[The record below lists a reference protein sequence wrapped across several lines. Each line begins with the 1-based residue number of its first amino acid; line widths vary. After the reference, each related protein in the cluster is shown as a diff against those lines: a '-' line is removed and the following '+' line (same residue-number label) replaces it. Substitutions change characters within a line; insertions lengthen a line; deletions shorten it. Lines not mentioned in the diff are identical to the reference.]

1 MDAIRTAQE
10 ERDFKTAN
18 RTNPL
23 DDELIKTKGLLKAPV
38 RKDCKD
44 PTKRESRE
52 ISDAIAELEEERQA
66 KEDKIRKECSA
77 DSKKDDA
84 PKKQESDVCVRVKET
99 HHGAKNEEMAKDETV
114 IDENV
119 QVKSQQKNVMSN
131 IVPNTFYD
139 KESVNASESDVT
151 LDISDGND
159 SYKDITK
166 ESMTVNASKI
176 DANND
181 VKDVRK
187 ERNENDETVNPIKV
201 DSGLTDLQR
210 DLKGS
215 NVNTNE
221 ESENEKKINIVA
233 ENMLST
239 ATSRKPE
246 EELGRK
252 MQNQLESHLSG
263 LDLIQTSS
271 FADSG
276 VEVESQSSNC
286 DDFGVDESPH
296 NSDECN
302 AEFTLNYEE
311 ISAASNLSIDLNKDG
326 NINTGDNT
334 IFNLEYGMKIVHS
347 RKRLDVSGLDSGS
360 EVKTEECERKERD
373 SQEILGANKMK
384 NDRPVDQKDTLKGVD
399 SSVSCENGKGSTGDN
414 SITTDTV
421 SIEHGIK
428 KVNSRNRL
436 DVSGSESG
444 CDSKSEES
452 ERKEPDIQELF
463 GARQLKHIERPVDQN
478 QILKAIDSSAS
489 VDNEVISISD
499 NIENGL
505 KKVHSIKRLDLS
517 GSDSGSDSKSEESER
532 KEPDIQ
538 ELFGARQLKHVEKS
552 VDQNQILKAIDSS
565 ASGDNGVVTPLSP
578 LAELSI
584 AGNTPGNIENGLKKV
599 HSRKRLDLS
608 GSDSGSDSK
617 SEESD
622 RKEPDIKELFGARQ
636 LKHVEKPVDQ
646 NQTVKAIESSASGDN
661 GVLSTSGNI
670 ENGLKKVHS
679 RKRLDMSGSD
689 SGSDSKSEECEKK
702 EPDIKELFGARQ
714 LKHVEKPVDVNQPL
728 NGVDSSASGDDEE
741 VYIAKSLPELAQVF
755 EPGDLKPKRHS
766 RKNDG
771 SKSPNPK

>member
-10 ERDFKTAN
+10 ERDIKTAN

-23 DDELIKTKGLLKAPV
+23 DDELIKTKGLLKAPM

-84 PKKQESDVCVRVKET
+84 QKKQESDVGVKVKET
-99 HHGAKNEEMAKDETV
+99 QDGANNEEMANSETV

-119 QVKSQQKNVMSN
+119 LVKSQQKNVKSN
-131 IVPNTFYD
+131 IVPNTFSD
-139 KESVNASESDVT
+139 DESVNVSESDVT

-159 SYKDITK
+159 SCKDITK

-176 DANND
+176 DTSIDDN
-181 VKDVRK
+181 DVRK

-201 DSGLTDLQR
+201 DSSLTDLQK
-210 DLKGS
+210 DLKSSS
-215 NVNTNE
+215 NNE
-221 ESENEKKINIVA
+221 DSENEKKINMEA
-233 ENMLST
+233 ENMRST
-239 ATSRKPE
+239 AKSRKTE
-246 EELGRK
+246 EESGRK

-271 FADSG
+271 AADSG

-286 DDFGVDESPH
+286 DDFGVDALAH

-311 ISAASNLSIDLNKDG
+311 ISAASNLSIDLNNDG

-334 IFNLEYGMKIVHS
+334 NFNLENGIKKVHS

-360 EVKTEECERKERD
+360 EVKTEECEIKEPD
-373 SQEILGANKMK
+373 SQEILGANKLK
-384 NDRPVDQKDTLKGVD
+384 NDRPVDHTLKGVD
-399 SSVSCENGKGSTGDN
+399 SSVSYENGKVSTGDN
-414 SITTDTV
+414 SITSDTV

-428 KVNSRNRL
+428 KVNSRNKL
-436 DVSGSESG
+436 DVSGTESG
-444 CDSKSEES
+444 SDSKSEEC
-452 ERKEPDIQELF
+452 ERKEADIKELF

-478 QILKAIDSSAS
+478 QILKA
-489 VDNEVISISD
+489 V
-499 NIENGL
+499 
-505 KKVHSIKRLDLS
+505 
-517 GSDSGSDSKSEESER
+517 
-532 KEPDIQ
+532 
-538 ELFGARQLKHVEKS
+538 
-552 VDQNQILKAIDSS
+552 DSS
-565 ASGDNGVVTPLSP
+565 ASGDNGVIIPLSP

-584 AGNTPGNIENGLKKV
+584 AGNIENGLKKV

-617 SEESD
+617 SEECEK
-622 RKEPDIKELFGARQ
+622 KEVDIKELFGARQ
-636 LKHVEKPVDQ
+636 LKHVEKPVD
-646 NQTVKAIESSASGDN
+646 
-661 GVLSTSGNI
+661 L
-670 ENGLKKVHS
+670 
-679 RKRLDMSGSD
+679 
-689 SGSDSKSEECEKK
+689 
-702 EPDIKELFGARQ
+702 
-714 LKHVEKPVDVNQPL
+714 NQPL
-728 NGVDSSASGDDEE
+728 NGVESSASGDDEE

>member
-10 ERDFKTAN
+10 ERDIKTAN

-77 DSKKDDA
+77 DRKKDDA
-84 PKKQESDVCVRVKET
+84 PKKQESDVGVRVKET
-99 HHGAKNEEMAKDETV
+99 HDDTKNEEIVKDETV

-119 QVKSQQKNVMSN
+119 QVKSQQKNVKSN
-131 IVPNTFYD
+131 IVPNTFSD
-139 KESVNASESDVT
+139 DESVNVLESDVT

-159 SYKDITK
+159 SCKDITK
-166 ESMTVNASKI
+166 ESTTVNASKI
-176 DANND
+176 DTKND

-187 ERNENDETVNPIKV
+187 ERNENDETVSPIKV
-201 DSGLTDLQR
+201 DSSLTDLQR
-210 DLKGS
+210 DLKSS
-215 NVNTNE
+215 NNNE
-221 ESENEKKINIVA
+221 ESENEKKINIVT
-233 ENMLST
+233 ENMHST

-246 EELGRK
+246 EESGRK
-252 MQNQLESHLSG
+252 MPNQLESHLSG

-271 FADSG
+271 AADSG

-286 DDFGVDESPH
+286 DDFDVDELAH

-311 ISAASNLSIDLNKDG
+311 ISAAGNLSIDLNNDG

-334 IFNLEYGMKIVHS
+334 NFNLENGMKKVHS
-347 RKRLDVSGLDSGS
+347 GKRLDVSGSDSGS
-360 EVKTEECERKERD
+360 EVKTEECDRKELD
-373 SQEILGANKMK
+373 SQEILGANKLK
-384 NDRPVDQKDTLKGVD
+384 NDWPVDQKHTLKGVD
-399 SSVSCENGKGSTGDN
+399 SSVSCENGKVSAGDN

-428 KVNSRNRL
+428 KVNSRNKP

-478 QILKAIDSSAS
+478 QIFKAMDSSS
-489 VDNEVISISD
+489 
-499 NIENGL
+499 
-505 KKVHSIKRLDLS
+505 
-517 GSDSGSDSKSEESER
+517 
-532 KEPDIQ
+532 
-538 ELFGARQLKHVEKS
+538 
-552 VDQNQILKAIDSS
+552 
-565 ASGDNGVVTPLSP
+565 SGDNGVITPLSP

-584 AGNTPGNIENGLKKV
+584 AGNIENGLKKV

-617 SEESD
+617 SEECE

-636 LKHVEKPVDQ
+636 LKHVEKPVD
-646 NQTVKAIESSASGDN
+646 
-661 GVLSTSGNI
+661 L
-670 ENGLKKVHS
+670 
-679 RKRLDMSGSD
+679 
-689 SGSDSKSEECEKK
+689 
-702 EPDIKELFGARQ
+702 
-714 LKHVEKPVDVNQPL
+714 NQPL

-766 RKNDG
+766 LKNDG

>member
-84 PKKQESDVCVRVKET
+84 QKKQEFDVGVKVKET
-99 HHGAKNEEMAKDETV
+99 QDGAKNEEMAKNETV
-114 IDENV
+114 IDENIL
-119 QVKSQQKNVMSN
+119 VKSQEKNVKSN
-131 IVPNTFYD
+131 SVPNTFSD
-139 KESVNASESDVT
+139 DESVNVLESNVT
-151 LDISDGND
+151 LNISEGND

-166 ESMTVNASKI
+166 ESTTVDASKI
-176 DANND
+176 DTNSD
-181 VKDVRK
+181 VKDGRK
-187 ERNENDETVNPIKV
+187 ERSENDDTVSPIKV
-201 DSGLTDLQR
+201 ESGLTDLQR
-210 DLKGS
+210 DLKS
-215 NVNTNE
+215 NNKNE
-221 ESENEKKINIVA
+221 ESENEKNINIVA

-239 ATSRKPE
+239 AASRKPE

-252 MQNQLESHLSG
+252 MQNKLESHLSG

-271 FADSG
+271 YADSG
-276 VEVESQSSNC
+276 AEVESHSSNC
-286 DDFGVDESPH
+286 DDFGVDESAQ
-296 NSDECN
+296 NSVECN

-311 ISAASNLSIDLNKDG
+311 ISAASNLSIDLNSDG
-326 NINTGDNT
+326 NINTGDSTN
-334 IFNLEYGMKIVHS
+334 FNLENGMKIVHS

-360 EVKTEECERKERD
+360 EVKTEECEIKEPD
-373 SQEILGANKMK
+373 SQEILGATKLK
-384 NDRPVDQKDTLKGVD
+384 NDRPVDQKHTLKGVD
-399 SSVSCENGKGSTGDN
+399 SSVSCENGKVSSNSTGDN
-414 SITTDTV
+414 SITPDTV

-444 CDSKSEES
+444 SDSKSEDN

-463 GARQLKHIERPVDQN
+463 GAKQLKHIERPVDQN

-489 VDNEVISISD
+489 
-499 NIENGL
+499 
-505 KKVHSIKRLDLS
+505 
-517 GSDSGSDSKSEESER
+517 
-532 KEPDIQ
+532 
-538 ELFGARQLKHVEKS
+538 
-552 VDQNQILKAIDSS
+552 
-565 ASGDNGVVTPLSP
+565 GDNGVITPLSP

-584 AGNTPGNIENGLKKV
+584 AGNI
-599 HSRKRLDLS
+599 
-608 GSDSGSDSK
+608 
-617 SEESD
+617 
-622 RKEPDIKELFGARQ
+622 
-636 LKHVEKPVDQ
+636 
-646 NQTVKAIESSASGDN
+646 
-661 GVLSTSGNI
+661 SGNI

-679 RKRLDMSGSD
+679 RKRLELSGSD
-689 SGSDSKSEECEKK
+689 SGSDSKSEEFDRK
-702 EPDIKELFGARQ
+702 EPDIKELFGARL
-714 LKHVEKPVDVNQPL
+714 LKHVEKPVDPNQPL

>member
-1 MDAIRTAQE
+1 MVICKKYYRVDAIRTAQE
-10 ERDFKTAN
+10 ERDIKTAN

-77 DSKKDDA
+77 DSKKEDVS
-84 PKKQESDVCVRVKET
+84 KKQESDVGVRVKET
-99 HHGAKNEEMAKDETV
+99 HDGAKNEEMVKDETV
-114 IDENV
+114 IDEKV
-119 QVKSQQKNVMSN
+119 QVKSQQKNVKSN
-131 IVPNTFYD
+131 IVPNTFSD
-139 KESVNASESDVT
+139 DESVNALESDVT

-166 ESMTVNASKI
+166 ERMTVNASKI
-176 DANND
+176 DTNND
-181 VKDVRK
+181 IKDVRK
-187 ERNENDETVNPIKV
+187 ERNENDETVSPIKV
-201 DSGLTDLQR
+201 DSSLTHMQR
-210 DLKGS
+210 DLKSS
-215 NVNTNE
+215 NTYE
-221 ESENEKKINIVA
+221 ESENEKINIVA
-233 ENMLST
+233 ENLHST
-239 ATSRKPE
+239 ATPRKTE

-252 MQNQLESHLSG
+252 MKNQLESHLSG

-271 FADSG
+271 AADSG

-286 DDFGVDESPH
+286 DDFGEDESAH

-311 ISAASNLSIDLNKDG
+311 ISAASNISIDLNNDG
-326 NINTGDNT
+326 NINTGDNAN
-334 IFNLEYGMKIVHS
+334 FNFENGMKKVHS
-347 RKRLDVSGLDSGS
+347 RKRLDSGS
-360 EVKTEECERKERD
+360 EVKTEECERKEPD
-373 SQEILGANKMK
+373 SQEILGANKLK
-384 NDRPVDQKDTLKGVD
+384 NDRPVDQKHTLKGVD
-399 SSVSCENGKGSTGDN
+399 SSVSCENGKVSASDN

-428 KVNSRNRL
+428 QVNSRNRL

-444 CDSKSEES
+444 CDSKSEEN

-478 QILKAIDSSAS
+478 QILKATDSSAS
-489 VDNEVISISD
+489 GDNGVLSTSG

-505 KKVHSIKRLDLS
+505 KKVHSRKRLDLS
-517 GSDSGSDSKSEESER
+517 GSDSGSGSDSKSEECER
-532 KEPDIQ
+532 KEADIK
-538 ELFGARQLKHVEKS
+538 ELFGARQLKHVERS

-565 ASGDNGVVTPLSP
+565 ASCDNGVMTPLSP

-584 AGNTPGNIENGLKKV
+584 AGNTSGNIENGLKKV

-617 SEESD
+617 SEECD

-636 LKHVEKPVDQ
+636 LKHVEKPVD
-646 NQTVKAIESSASGDN
+646 
-661 GVLSTSGNI
+661 L
-670 ENGLKKVHS
+670 
-679 RKRLDMSGSD
+679 
-689 SGSDSKSEECEKK
+689 
-702 EPDIKELFGARQ
+702 
-714 LKHVEKPVDVNQPL
+714 NQPL
-728 NGVDSSASGDDEE
+728 NGVDSSASGEDEE

-771 SKSPNPK
+771 SRSPNPK

>member
-10 ERDFKTAN
+10 ERDIKTAN

-23 DDELIKTKGLLKAPV
+23 DDELIKTKGLLKAPM

-84 PKKQESDVCVRVKET
+84 PKKQESGVCVRVKVT
-99 HHGAKNEEMAKDETV
+99 HDGANNEEIVKDETV
-114 IDENV
+114 IDENG
-119 QVKSQQKNVMSN
+119 QVKSQQKNVQSN
-131 IVPNTFYD
+131 IVPNTFSD
-139 KESVNASESDVT
+139 DESVNALESDVT
-151 LDISDGND
+151 LDISTGND
-159 SYKDITK
+159 SCKDLTK
-166 ESMTVNASKI
+166 ERMTVNASKI
-176 DANND
+176 DTNND

-187 ERNENDETVNPIKV
+187 ERNENDETVSPIKV
-201 DSGLTDLQR
+201 DSSPADLQR
-210 DLKGS
+210 DLKTS
-215 NVNTNE
+215 NNNE
-221 ESENEKKINIVA
+221 ESENEINIVA

-271 FADSG
+271 AADSG

-286 DDFGVDESPH
+286 DHFSVDESPH
-296 NSDECN
+296 SSVECN

-311 ISAASNLSIDLNKDG
+311 ISAASNLSIDLNNDG

-334 IFNLEYGMKIVHS
+334 NFNLENSMKKVPS
-347 RKRLDVSGLDSGS
+347 RKGLDVSGSDRVS
-360 EVKTEECERKERD
+360 EVKTEECERKEPN
-373 SQEILGANKMK
+373 SQEILGADKVK
-384 NDRPVDQKDTLKGVD
+384 NDRPVDQKHALKGVD
-399 SSVSCENGKGSTGDN
+399 GSVSCENGKVSTGDN

-421 SIEHGIK
+421 SIDHGIK
-428 KVNSRNRL
+428 KVNSRNTL

-444 CDSKSEES
+444 SDSKSEEND
-452 ERKEPDIQELF
+452 RKEPDIQDLF

-489 VDNEVISISD
+489 GDNGVFTPLSPLAELSIAGNTSG
-499 NIENGL
+499 NIEKGL
-505 KKVHSIKRLDLS
+505 KKVHSRKRLDLS
-517 GSDSGSDSKSEESER
+517 GSDSGSDSKSEDCDK
-532 KEPDIQ
+532 KEPDIK
-538 ELFGARQLKHVEKS
+538 ELFSARQLKHIERP
-552 VDQNQILKAIDSS
+552 VDQNQVLKVIDSS
-565 ASGDNGVVTPLSP
+565 ASGDNGVLST
-578 LAELSI
+578 S
-584 AGNTPGNIENGLKKV
+584 GNIENGLKKV

-617 SEESD
+617 SEECD

-636 LKHVEKPVDQ
+636 LKHVEKPVD
-646 NQTVKAIESSASGDN
+646 
-661 GVLSTSGNI
+661 L
-670 ENGLKKVHS
+670 
-679 RKRLDMSGSD
+679 
-689 SGSDSKSEECEKK
+689 
-702 EPDIKELFGARQ
+702 
-714 LKHVEKPVDVNQPL
+714 NQPL